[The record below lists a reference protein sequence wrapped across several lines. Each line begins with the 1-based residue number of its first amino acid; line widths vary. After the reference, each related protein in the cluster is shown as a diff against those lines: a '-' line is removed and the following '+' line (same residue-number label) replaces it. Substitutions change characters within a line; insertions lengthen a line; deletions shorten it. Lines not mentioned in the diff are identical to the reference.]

1 MRASTRTHRR
11 LLDGGGPV
19 PLEEVFAD
27 ERANLRALPT
37 NEADGDHPD
46 PDQALRESIEK
57 SGVLQ
62 PVGVARAE
70 GLEAPYRYRLVFG
83 FRRFRAAKALGLTD
97 IPAVLV
103 GGQAVDHDLA
113 NLTENMVRAN
123 LAPWEL
129 MEALHRLRQMHPDLP
144 TAELARASG
153 RSSAHVS
160 NLLRLRSKLCPEL
173 LEAYQEQGHLMH
185 LGALLSV
192 CAKEPAEQVGLYNTL
207 VSGSKGGR
215 PTGST
220 KRRGKNEPATY
231 KQIQQM
237 FRKARRE
244 SKERPS
250 VFLNGVVYAL
260 LCVLGKERFEL
271 EVVE

>member
-1 MRASTRTHRR
+1 VAGVFTTNRFCAAPVQLAKAHLAQSASTGKPITALVINTGNANAGTGDAGMANAQASCDALAK
-11 LLDGGGPV
+11 LLGCEASQVLPFSTGVILEPLPV
-19 PLEEVFAD
+19 DKLVAGLPLA
-27 ERANLRALPT
+27 
-37 NEADGDHPD
+37 
-46 PDQALRESIEK
+46 I
-57 SGVLQ
+57 
-62 PVGVARAE
+62 
-70 GLEAPYRYRLVFG
+70 
-83 FRRFRAAKALGLTD
+83 
-97 IPAVLV
+97 
-103 GGQAVDHDLA
+103 A

-160 NLLRLRSKLCPEL
+160 NLLRLRAKLCPEL

-220 KRRGKNEPATY
+220 KRRGKNEPATH